1 MLLSS
6 LVYSDKLE
14 EFSDEIADIKEI
26 FDYKNINLGIYESLT
41 DKNHFIKIYCSDNDD
56 NNKLNKMLNL
66 YLSNS
71 IYKMIAS
78 EYFDHELDSTI
89 NDVYFFIKGK
99 ELKYLKKI
107 IKDALIHDGEIL
119 DENEIYCI
127 NRKNEVKEKIKEY
140 LDENNELNIDGFLR
154 FRIRDFKDPLDR
166 IVDKVIE
173 RYMVQKEYNEFIK
186 LLRYFVEI
194 QECKMD
200 EVNIIIDHDGAYGI
214 QNKRGED
221 ILQEFLKDVSD
232 SKFNGAANI
241 EDVIISGLITNV
253 PKRIILHCVENCKNK
268 ELIDTIKNV
277 FLDRVAFC
285 NECSL
290 CFDIKNKMNL

>member
-1 MLLSS
+1 M
-6 LVYSDKLE
+6 YSDKLE

-26 FDYKNINLGIYESLT
+26 FDYKNINLGIYESLN
-41 DKNHFIKIYCSDNDD
+41 DKNHFIKIYCSDNED

-71 IYKMIAS
+71 IYKIIAS
-78 EYFDHELDSTI
+78 EYCNHELDSTI

-119 DENEIYCI
+119 DDNEIYCI
-127 NRKNEVKEKIKEY
+127 NRKNEVKEKIKGY
-140 LDENNELNIDGFLR
+140 LDENDELNIDGFLR
-154 FRIRDFKDPLDR
+154 FRIRDFKEHLDR
-166 IVDKVIE
+166 VVDKVIE

-194 QECKMD
+194 QECKID
-200 EVNIIIDHDGAYGI
+200 EVNIIIDEKGGYGI

-221 ILQEFLKDVSD
+221 ILEKFLRDAND
-232 SKFNGAANI
+232 SKFSGVANI

-290 CFDIKNKMNL
+290 CLDIKNNIKL